1 MAETVLVVDD
11 TPVNQKLLTTIL
23 RRNGHR
29 VEVAA
34 DGLQALAAVAAAP
47 PDLILLDVMMPGKD
61 GFAVCAELKANPLTA
76 EIPIVFLS
84 AMGEVADKVK
94 GLELGAADYIA
105 KPFDSAEVLAR
116 ANIQLRLRRLTQS
129 LRKANEDLLAKQKL
143 LEEDLQAASSVQRAL
158 IPRQSPQVPN
168 LSVAWVFEPCSSI
181 GGDIFNVVPLDRT
194 HVGIYT
200 LDVAGHGVPPAM
212 VSVLASQSLTP
223 NAGIVVRPPEGAAQL
238 LISTP
243 AEVLRALDREY
254 PLDRFERFFTISYMV
269 LDVETGQL
277 TYSSAGHPPPVL
289 LPRGG
294 PVRLLE
300 EGGGII
306 GIGDPEVE
314 MGEVYLGKGDRVFL
328 YTDGIPEFEDPEG
341 DLYGAGRLHGL
352 LHATQGLDLPAVC
365 ERVRQSLHDF
375 GRGAVPRDDVSLLA
389 IEYLGSG

>member
-11 TPVNQKLLTTIL
+11 TPVNQKLLATIL
-23 RRNGHR
+23 RRSGYG

-61 GFAVCAELKANPLTA
+61 GFAVCAELKASVATA
-76 EIPIVFLS
+76 DIPIIFLS

-116 ANIQLRLRRLTQS
+116 ANTQIRLRRLTQS

-143 LEEDLQAASSVQRAL
+143 LEEDLQAASAVQRAL
-158 IPRQSPQVPN
+158 IPRQSPQVAN
-168 LSVAWVFEPCSSI
+168 LAIAWVFEPCSSI
-181 GGDIFNVVPLDRT
+181 GGDIFNVIPLDRT
-194 HVGIYT
+194 HAGIYT

-223 NAGIVVRPPEGAAQL
+223 NAGIVVRPPEGAAPL
-238 LISTP
+238 LIATP

-254 PLDRFERFFTISYMV
+254 PLDRFERFFTIAYMV
-269 LDVETGQL
+269 LDVESGQL

-289 LPRGG
+289 LTADGCL
-294 PVRLLE
+294 RLLE

-306 GIGDPEVE
+306 GVGDPEVE
-314 MGEVYLGKGDRVFL
+314 MGEVHLKKGDRVFL

-341 DLYGAGRLHGL
+341 DLFGEERLRGL
-352 LHATQGLDLPAVC
+352 LRTTAGLDLDAAC

-375 GRGAVPRDDVSLLA
+375 GRGAQPRDDVSLLA
-389 IEYLGSG
+389 IEYLGNG